1 MQSLMAEVK
10 RGCRQPRVT
19 GVLNNTVVLMQPQVI
34 PRWRAGSSHS
44 DYFCRNMFKIEEDMW
59 AGKIASC

>member
-1 MQSLMAEVK
+1 MKSLMAEVK

-19 GVLNNTVVLMQPQVI
+19 DVLNNTLVLMQPQVI

-44 DYFCRNMFKIEEDMW
+44 HYFCRKMFKIEEDM
-59 AGKIASC
+59 